1 MILNDKQL
9 KGLLDLV
16 VKTVNDLSKHHA
28 GETLDIV
35 TGEIAE
41 QAVGFTKN
49 LDTISTTVNKLN
61 DDQTTAYEELT
72 EAIKRIDSVD
82 DAFTEKLQSLSD
94 DSICKQD
101 ALRDMC
107 NDLFT
112 RIDEL
117 TGLVAEKTPKDVVE
131 ELHNSLDTVERAHE
145 DAIDVIVTD
154 IVKANDHIGKLKK
167 SLIGYGDDL
176 RTLSDAMHAR
186 MGDCEA
192 KNTTVTEDIANATA
206 DIVQLTQANDALLKS
221 VDAHHESLID
231 KFNQLK
237 NESFLSSDKIDM
249 KFAEMKLNLVELDVE
264 RENRVKAAVSEQGD
278 EILAQLNEDLKA
290 YRIDINEKLSDS
302 KSSIVG
308 DVELM
313 LKSKSQ
319 NIMNSKS
326 WVPGDWS
333 QGAVCRNR
341 GGLWQA
347 IRDTDAEPSAES
359 GDWIC
364 GASGFHSAQVIATHA
379 TGLNVT
385 VGVEDT
391 LGNVH
396 EIKIPLPKINYIKG
410 TYEPAQDY
418 LYNDSVMKDGCRW
431 VATKDHPIG
440 IPGDEKTDWEVL
452 TMRGPK
458 GHQGNAGDTGPRG
471 ITGEKGSKGDKGAA
485 GAKGDDGLTPEMNDI
500 VKALVDFESDGD
512 GQAIRRA
519 RGHWKLGTSYKSG
532 DVVSVGN
539 GLFVALR
546 NNDGTL
552 TPAGSTEDWLL
563 LIQVSGGGGTSAPVS
578 EFVTPTFGVR
588 MF

>member
-1 MILNDKQL
+1 VILNDKQL